1 MAADESMAHKADE
14 INKLRRERDHTLAEF
29 DKLNQLLPVLKA
41 QVNCQYCLDGYFI
54 LRVQVRSTAYI
65 CACTRLRLCG
75 SSAIILLSLT
85 L

>member
-41 QVNCQYCLDGYFI
+41 QVNCQYCADGY
-54 LRVQVRSTAYI
+54 VNA
-65 CACTRLRLCG
+65 
-75 SSAIILLSLT
+75 
-85 L
+85 